1 MGSPWHTLGGCPST
15 YSIDSLSL
23 TFIPAKFFIVKTGS
37 GIYPSCISLYPAN
50 PDSDRN
56 GQGQANDA
64 GGIVITTFII
74 KRFFTSILAVV
85 GATIII
91 FAASRVLGDPTVLLL
106 PEEGYGLDSAELE
119 KARQRL
125 HLDKPVPL
133 QYAFWVGDL
142 LQGDL
147 GQDLGDRHPISS
159 KLKDKLPPT
168 LRLAIGSYIL
178 ATLIGIPLGILSAVK
193 RGSVWDMVGRIFALL
208 GQSLPAFWIAILAI
222 LVFAV
227 WLEWLPAGTQG
238 EGFSIK
244 NYILPTLTLAWLPA
258 AGYLRLM
265 RSSMLEVLDSEYVK
279 LARAKGVGVNTVI
292 WKHAFKN
299 AFIAPLT
306 FSGLVL
312 TGFIT
317 GSVSVE
323 VVFGWPGIARL
334 AVESVFTNNLTTLS
348 VITLIFTLIYVV
360 ANFIVDIIYGV
371 IDPRIRY
378 S

>member
-1 MGSPWHTLGGCPST
+1 M
-15 YSIDSLSL
+15 
-23 TFIPAKFFIVKTGS
+23 
-37 GIYPSCISLYPAN
+37 
-50 PDSDRN
+50 
-56 GQGQANDA
+56 
-64 GGIVITTFII
+64 
-74 KRFFTSILAVV
+74 

-147 GQDLGDRHPISS
+147 GQDLGDRHPIST
-159 KLKDKLPPT
+159 KLRDKLPPT
-168 LRLAIGSYIL
+168 LQLGFAGYIL
-178 ATLIGIPLGILSAVK
+178 ATLIGIPLGVLSAIK
-193 RGSVWDMVGRIFALL
+193 RGSVWDMGGRAFALL
-208 GQSLPAFWIAILAI
+208 GQSLPAFWIAILSI

-244 NYILPTLTLAWLPA
+244 HYILPTLTLAWLPA

-279 LARAKGVGVNTVI
+279 LARAKGVGVNTII

-299 AFIAPLT
+299 AAIAPLT

-312 TGFIT
+312 AGFIT

-334 AVESVFTNNLTTLS
+334 AVEAVQTNNLTTIS
-348 VITLIFTLIYVV
+348 VITLMFTLIYVV
-360 ANFIVDIIYGV
+360 ANFVVDVIYGM